1 MKKKAYIN
9 PNTIVV
15 DIDLRYHPICTSILV
30 DEEEEVTYNFVRER
44 DNTFSNRNV
53 WDEEW

>member
-44 DNTFSNRNV
+44 DNTFSNKNV
-53 WDEEW
+53 WEEEW